1 MGGARFRSSDLWV
14 MSPTRFHCATL
25 PFLVWVLSVNQ
36 YGFGDSSWVFVDPLK
51 ELAGT
56 LGTLEIEPVWVGL
69 GVGGG

>member
-1 MGGARFRSSDLWV
+1 MCKIKKSECVFTKTVSVCL
-14 MSPTRFHCATL
+14 
-25 PFLVWVLSVNQ
+25 FLVWVLSINQ
-36 YGFGDSSWVFVDPLK
+36 FCFGDSSWVFVDPLK

>member
-25 PFLVWVLSVNQ
+25 PFLVRVLSMNQ
-36 YGFGDSSWVFVDPLK
+36 YVLGYPTRVFVDPLK
-51 ELAGT
+51 ELAVT

>member
-25 PFLVWVLSVNQ
+25 PFLVGVLSMNQ
-36 YGFGDSSWVFVDPLK
+36 YVLGYSAWVFVDPLK
-51 ELAGT
+51 ELAVT
-56 LGTLEIEPVWVGL
+56 LGTLEIESVWVGL

>member
-1 MGGARFRSSDLWV
+1 
-14 MSPTRFHCATL
+14 MSVF
-25 PFLVWVLSVNQ
+25 FLVWVLSIDQ

-69 GVGGG
+69 RVGGG